1 MSLNEKIDLQEVEIN
16 EQSIVID
23 ELRNEIQLLNDR
35 DEQRQS
41 KFTAPTKSKSTDD
54 HQRVVEELEK
64 KVYELE
70 TERTC
75 LIFEHERLKTNLDL
89 CIDEKQHLLQQRT
102 QNATELKKLKL
113 RILALQDQIHKLKRT
128 NPLTT
133 TTTTTKK
140 KSFPAPGSTMKK
152 RGIKRKS
159 KKSCLEMLLDQNSTL
174 IDDLQDESSL
184 LYRVSATKSD
194 RWRRPGQRHR
204 ACSLCDNHTQSSLM
218 KRKRR
223 SSIPTKRINQT
234 LKKNLTGKSRLGNS
248 FLHDSYSHYA
258 RKPLGTQK
266 GPTRVGEDEFV
277 NVMRNSACS
286 LDWNDASTY

>member
-1 MSLNEKIDLQEVEIN
+1 MLNNK
-16 EQSIVID
+16 
-23 ELRNEIQLLNDR
+23 

-41 KFTAPTKSKSTDD
+41 KFTTAPTKPKSTDD
-54 HQRVVEELEK
+54 QQQLIEELDK
-64 KVYELE
+64 KLYELE

-102 QNATELKKLKL
+102 QNATEMKKLKL
-113 RILALQDQIHKLKRT
+113 RILALQDQVHKLKRT

-133 TTTTTKK
+133 K
-140 KSFPAPGSTMKK
+140 KSCSAPTSTMKK
-152 RGIKRKS
+152 RGLKKKN
-159 KKSCLEMLLDQNSTL
+159 KKSCLEMLLDQNSSL
-174 IDDLQDESSL
+174 IDDLQDECSV
-184 LYRVSATKSD
+184 LYRVSSAKSD
-194 RWRRPGQRHR
+194 RWRRPARRHR

-234 LKKNLTGKSRLGNS
+234 LKKNLTSKARLGNS

-258 RKPLGTQK
+258 RKPCGTQK
-266 GPTRVGEDEFV
+266 APTRVGDDEFFFKSDQFRLLSRLRPCV
-277 NVMRNSACS
+277 DVLNN
-286 LDWNDASTY
+286 